1 MVSVGQIV
9 SKTVGVAGLGLAM
22 YDAVQCSKMSSRKNA
37 HARQADY
44 LEKSFYNSRTI
55 DNISANSNRLRAK
68 TFDLETW
75 NPLPAFFGK
84 ISGGVKG
91 FLYSLIC
98 APNVFNIAS
107 PPWLLSLSVF
117 VLCAHQF
124 LYSTS
129 PGFPAQSL
137 TIEIIHPAL
146 HR

>member
-91 FLYSLIC
+91 FLYSLSTSLPLVLSSCLAIGC
-98 APNVFNIAS
+98 KGFLSKLGAVGVALSLAYNIARN
-107 PPWLLSLSVF
+107 
-117 VLCAHQF
+117 
-124 LYSTS
+124 
-129 PGFPAQSL
+129 GFGFGK
-137 TIEIIHPAL
+137 EHPMS
-146 HR
+146 